1 MILATWN
8 DSYSVKVQQLD
19 VQHKNFFE
27 MINGLADAMRK
38 GQGTTA
44 IQPTLTQLMEH
55 LRIHL
60 EDEEGLMQR
69 TGYPELAAHQEEH
82 RQYLLRLQRFKI
94 DLEEDGKEDTITL
107 LYLLR
112 DIILDHLLRV
122 DLAYSAHF
130 NANGIR

>member
-38 GQGTTA
+38 
-44 IQPTLTQLMEH
+44 
-55 LRIHL
+55 
-60 EDEEGLMQR
+60 
-69 TGYPELAAHQEEH
+69 
-82 RQYLLRLQRFKI
+82 
-94 DLEEDGKEDTITL
+94 EDTITL

-112 DIILDHLLRV
+112 DIILDHMLRV